1 MSESLYPMPVTLDPA
16 WSGDTVAVQAGRP
29 ARVAGAPMNTPIT
42 LSSTYVHDAAL
53 EYGRDGNAGWGALE
67 TALGALDG
75 GRAVSFASG
84 LAATTAIADLMPAG
98 GIVVLSSVTYFGVRN
113 IFERIEARDRLHVR
127 LAAADDTE
135 AVLAAADGA
144 DMVWVESIANPLMV
158 VADVPAMI
166 DFTTAN
172 DAMEVF
178 FRNLYRPY
186 VQARFG
192 TESHVDE
199 EKTFMDRCRGQT
211 LARLHAGDDWVA
223 GLLLRQRGESLR
235 LGRFGASSNP
245 PSPGASEVLDTL
257 VIRHGYAHGVRRIV
271 MGDTRPCLSDGV
283 LRYKARFGAAIRPTL
298 FPQPTL
304 CISVRGWSDAVTA
317 ALAEQPLIAFRRR
330 KPHVWRVSGAGSD
343 SRIYIEPLGVGT
355 TDGR

>member
-1 MSESLYPMPVTLDPA
+1 MMLDKLAQLAAPLRMSLLRLSGPARFSDAELTATYVGNGRNLDFLSHLFFREITTDTLAADLTPLQMRAALRQRSRDAELTLSELPPMWALLLPREGTIRFPA
-16 WSGDTVAVQAGRP
+16 WVRQEIVLPAGT
-29 ARVAGAPMNTPIT
+29 AGTERWLLPRAI
-42 LSSTYVHDAAL
+42 
-53 EYGRDGNAGWGALE
+53 ERE
-67 TALGALDG
+67 TA
-75 GRAVSFASG
+75 R
-84 LAATTAIADLMPAG
+84 
-98 GIVVLSSVTYFGVRN
+98 IVRRHGYV
-113 IFERIEARDRLHVR
+113 
-127 LAAADDTE
+127 
-135 AVLAAADGA
+135 
-144 DMVWVESIANPLMV
+144 
-158 VADVPAMI
+158 I